1 MDYTLSEISLDL
13 RASTPTK
20 AALEVA
26 SISEEDIAH
35 RLRFIRQRLH
45 RIVRQRIQ
53 HQREI
58 VGLIHLKPPQH
69 LLISQRQRLE
79 YIQQRIRQQVQHR
92 LERQKQ
98 SLESLH
104 HRLESLSPQHIL
116 QKGFSVVL
124 KDGTVVTNEAQVK
137 SGERLVIQLAE
148 GTIEV
153 EVLASVLPSSQAT
166 KPSSNQRSTS
176 ETQLPL
182 FE

>member
-1 MDYTLSEISLDL
+1 MTDL
-13 RASTPTK
+13 RNM
-20 AALEVA
+20 
-26 SISEEDIAH
+26 
-35 RLRFIRQRLH
+35 
-45 RIVRQRIQ
+45 
-53 HQREI
+53 
-58 VGLIHLKPPQH
+58 
-69 LLISQRQRLE
+69 
-79 YIQQRIRQQVQHR
+79 QQQLQHR

-104 HRLESLSPQHIL
+104 HRLEALSPQHIL

-124 KDGTVVTNEAQVK
+124 KEGTVITNEAQVQ

-153 EVLASVLPSSQAT
+153 QVLSSASSSSRSSSETQ
-166 KPSSNQRSTS
+166 SSNQMSTS